1 MPVKSKKNYKKKVD
15 LNLNLKKMNDTVA
28 GALEAAIWDI
38 FIEKSTFF
46 LELKLY
52 IHVS

>member
-1 MPVKSKKNYKKKVD
+1 
-15 LNLNLKKMNDTVA
+15 MNDTVA
-28 GALEAAIWDI
+28 GALEAASWDI